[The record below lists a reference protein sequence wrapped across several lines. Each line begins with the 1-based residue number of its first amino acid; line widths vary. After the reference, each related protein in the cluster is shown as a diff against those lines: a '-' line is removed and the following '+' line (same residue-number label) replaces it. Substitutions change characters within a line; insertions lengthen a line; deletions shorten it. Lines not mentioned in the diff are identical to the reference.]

1 MTPQEQLRLLRASK
15 DENLPASKQLQI
27 MRAIKTGE
35 GDIDSILGTSG
46 EQTNPLGMRS
56 AKSFEELGSSSQEA
70 DKDEQMFDYETGA
83 GGGLRA
89 KLSFMETA
97 EEKENL
103 LRKLVGEDGF
113 TKDAGGRL
121 ALTELGQISQG
132 YDYGGKNLVIEDEG
146 FSFGDVADL
155 AGLVPETAG
164 AVIGGILGA
173 PGLVTGAAG
182 AAAGA
187 AVGQSAEEYIE
198 SLLGLQ
204 TQTGMEVAK
213 DVAREAALAGT
224 FDFAGNLI
232 FTAGKAVIGLAG
244 RGAKAGTAAGQA
256 TEAQQAAGLRALR
269 ILDEGGLPGAEA
281 AGFGSVTSRLSA
293 TSRNISGSEDQAV
306 RNIFFARS
314 QKDKLLEDAGVANI
328 DEVAEVIKNSAPE
341 KAARLNKSLLD
352 AQKLAM
358 QAVEDGFEVVSKSIN
373 EGIDVGDDL
382 LVQLVGGYDNFVKA
396 ADEWYKGVDNTLS
409 KISKPITIG
418 RGASRRTITQEGGEL
433 PIFDISHLKTQYDDV
448 ISIDYDGVAELAPEA
463 FSNFGNVLK
472 KLNANTAD
480 GSKKGFTSYRGLRSF
495 RKNINDALY
504 DRSMGI
510 GNTTERKLLA
520 EMRDSVD
527 QMMQGGLPLTV
538 KGLTETE
545 GKIITK
551 ALKNH
556 KIAQAN
562 YAKEIKVQ
570 EKLEKLNILRNVGEA
585 GKNVKLVAGQNF
597 DAIIAKPD
605 RIKAVLEAV
614 KRNSKLSGVEDG
626 SEGVRRSLA
635 RKYLDDALADANKDS
650 LDPTSFN
657 GVKFYESIKKIN
669 KSGVGKEL
677 FGEDWGQVQSLAKSV
692 SFNGIKKIDE
702 SIMQKII
709 QQNPGDDVVITLKS
723 VLDAQVDLQKSQ
735 ASKVLTDL
743 SRGAL
748 DAEDAAIA
756 ILNPNIG
763 NSQIKSILQFFESD
777 PIAKKT
783 IQDAVL
789 RNVLGSVDDKIFI
802 SEAAASSLRNAIDSY
817 KPGVLKTV
825 LGKEKME
832 GLEQLADDLVFL
844 KDTGG
849 RGAGALAAEAIRT
862 GLITSP
868 MKNTAKVGR
877 FKLLDRLIN
886 SPDTMRRSLELRTGA
901 KTPEQ
906 VSNAIAMQL
915 NEVAARSTGSQVP
928 MTDSAAQIGQ
938 RIGSGLGAINRAK
951 SAAKQGGIRAFLDD
965 QESRG
970 TRSPLMDIPEVSQP
984 MLPEVT
990 IGNRLKQNNAQQK
1003 MRQEMSLRERA
1014 KSNPYVASTLLGGLG
1029 SAGLL

>member
-15 DENLPASKQLQI
+15 DENIPASKQLQI

-35 GDIDSILGTSG
+35 GDIDSILSTSN
-46 EQTNPLGMRS
+46 EKANPLGMRS
-56 AKSFEELGSSSQEA
+56 AKSFEELLNSSTNR
-70 DKDEQMFDYETGA
+70 DEGFDYETGA
-83 GGGLRA
+83 GSGLRA

-97 EEKENL
+97 EEKEKL
-103 LRKLVGEDGF
+103 LRRIVGEDGF
-113 TKDAGGRL
+113 TKDSEGLL
-121 ALTELGQISQG
+121 ALTEIGQLNQG
-132 YDYGGKNLVIEDEG
+132 MKPVGKNLVIEDEG

-182 AAAGA
+182 ASIGAAAG
-187 AVGQSAEEYIE
+187 QSVEEYIE
-198 SLLGLQ
+198 NLLGLQ
-204 TQTGMEVAK
+204 TQSGMEVAK

-232 FTAGKAVIGLAG
+232 FRAGKAAFGLAG
-244 RGAKAGTAAGQA
+244 RGAKASTAAGQA
-256 TEAQQAAGLRALR
+256 SEAQQAAGLRALR
-269 ILDEGGLPGAEA
+269 ILDGGGLPGAEA
-281 AGFGSVTSRLSA
+281 AGFGSVASRLSA

-306 RNIFFARS
+306 RNIFYAKS

-328 DEVAEVIKNSAPE
+328 DEVAEVIKNSTPD
-341 KAARLNKSLLD
+341 KAARLNKNLLD
-352 AQKLAM
+352 AQKLYM
-358 QAVEDGFEVVSKSIN
+358 KAVEDGFEVVSKAVD
-373 EGIDVGDDL
+373 EGVDVGDDL
-382 LVQLVGGYDNFVKA
+382 LTQLVGGYDNFVKA
-396 ADEWYKGVDNTLS
+396 ADGWYKGVDDTLS
-409 KISKPITIG
+409 EISKPITIG
-418 RGASRRTITQEGGEL
+418 RGTSRRTITQEGGEL

-763 NSQIKSILQFFESD
+763 NAQIKSILEFFESD

-862 GLITSP
+862 GLITAP
-868 MKNTAKVGR
+868 MKNTMKVGR

-886 SPDTMRRSLELRTGA
+886 SPDTMKKSLELRTGA
-901 KTPEQ
+901 KTPQQ
-906 VSNAIAMQL
+906 VSDAITMQF
-915 NEVAARSTGSQVP
+915 NEIAARSTGSQVP
-928 MTDSAAQIGQ
+928 MTDSVAEIGQ
-938 RIGSGLGAINRAK
+938 RIGSGLGAVNRAK
-951 SAAKQGGIRAFLDD
+951 SAVRQGGFRALIAD
-965 QESRG
+965 QEARG
-970 TRSPLMDIPEVSQP
+970 TRPPVMDIPKVNQP
-984 MLPEVT
+984 MPTDLQIQKTVDP
-990 IGNRLKQNNAQQK
+990 KFMQQQ
-1003 MRQEMSLRERA
+1003 MNLRERA
-1014 KSNPYVASTLLGGLG
+1014 KSNPYIASTLLGGLG